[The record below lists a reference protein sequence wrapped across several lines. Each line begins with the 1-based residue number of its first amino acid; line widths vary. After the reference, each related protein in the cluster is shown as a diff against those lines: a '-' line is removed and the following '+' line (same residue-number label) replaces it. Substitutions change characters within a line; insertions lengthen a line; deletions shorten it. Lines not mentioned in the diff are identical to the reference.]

1 MTLHG
6 LPSVRSVGYS
16 QGMTIQPEELPLH
29 LSQIDTS
36 KGKWLIAVFSGAEA
50 QTGDTILLKLIL
62 EQTIDK
68 GEHFRARELG
78 MIVLA
83 PELHD
88 PDLFAML
95 LTGFAIGSKQQR
107 ETAFWT

>member
-1 MTLHG
+1 M
-6 LPSVRSVGYS
+6 
-16 QGMTIQPEELPLH
+16 
-29 LSQIDTS
+29 SQIDTS
-36 KGKWLIAVFSGAEA
+36 KGKWLIAVYSGAEA

-88 PDLFAML
+88 PGLFADVVNRIRHWIE
-95 LTGFAIGSKQQR
+95 TTEGDGFLDVVHR
-107 ETAFWT
+107 